1 MTLEEYAY
9 LADIIGVI
17 VIVGT
22 LLYLSVQIRQ
32 GAALLRSEARQAQV
46 SADVEAIYKWMEWPE
61 IQGSIGNPEKLE
73 FSDKVRL
80 YNWIVAFS
88 RIREHLWFQYRD
100 GILDESAWNS
110 YRSVIPFIL
119 STERTRRYWA
129 EVSPNFDPGYV
140 EMVKQ
145 ALDESS
151 PWQSGAYWKDFIAAD

>member
-1 MTLEEYAY
+1 
-9 LADIIGVI
+9 
-17 VIVGT
+17 
-22 LLYLSVQIRQ
+22 
-32 GAALLRSEARQAQV
+32 V

-61 IQGSIGNPEKLE
+61 IQASISNPEKLE

-129 EVSPNFDPGYV
+129 EVSPNFDSGYV
-140 EMVKQ
+140 EMVN
-145 ALDESS
+145 
-151 PWQSGAYWKDFIAAD
+151 QSIEGASRWEDGTYWENFIATD